1 MTALAPT
8 LQSFFIVRLAAQRN
22 ASPNTVAAYRDAF
35 RLLLGFVHDATG
47 VAPAQLTLEELD
59 AAMIS
64 RFLDH
69 LESNRGVSIKTR
81 NSRLAAV
88 HSLYRFAAMQH
99 PEHSALIQRVLAI
112 PAKRAPRPLIA
123 YLTTQEIDALLA
135 APDVATRLGRRD
147 QALLAVAVRT
157 GLRASE
163 LVGLSRRDVVFGT
176 GAHVACTGKGRKH
189 RTTPLAAGSAKTLR
203 AWMDEVGGDP
213 HDPVF
218 PGPSGRPL
226 TRDALSRIVSRHV
239 ATASAACPSMAQKRV
254 SPHVLRHSCAMQLL
268 NAGVDVAVIALW
280 LGHESIRTTDIY
292 QHADI
297 ALKERALAR
306 VTQNACAPARY
317 RPSDPLLAF
326 LEAL

>member
-88 HSLYRFAAMQH
+88 HSLYRFA
-99 PEHSALIQRVLAI
+99 AI